1 VLEPWYA
8 VEAFIERGG
17 PVLYVI
23 AFVLALMWTLI
34 IERYWY
40 IRTGHRAVVQRV
52 QDEWSARSDRR
63 NWYAKQI
70 RTQLISDVS
79 SGLSRGIG
87 LLQTLVGICSL
98 LGLLGTVTGMI
109 TVFDTMAITGSS
121 NARLMAEGVS
131 KATIPTMAGMVAAI
145 SGLYLTVRLQ
155 NFVQRET
162 ERVEDLLTQE

>member
-1 VLEPWYA
+1 MLEPWYA

-23 AFVLALMWTLI
+23 AFVLVMMWTII

-40 IRTGHRAVVQRV
+40 IRTGHRAVVRRV
-52 QDEWSARSDRR
+52 EEEWQGRPDKRS
-63 NWYAKQI
+63 WYSKQI

-79 SGLSRGIG
+79 SGLSQGLG

-131 KATIPTMAGMVAAI
+131 KATIPTMAGMVSAI

-155 NFVQRET
+155 NYVQRET

>member
-1 VLEPWYA
+1 MLEPWYA
-8 VEAFIERGG
+8 VESFIERGG
-17 PVLYVI
+17 QVLYLI
-23 AFVLALMWTLI
+23 AIVLVMMWTLI

-40 IRTGHRAVVQRV
+40 IRTEHRNLVQRV
-52 QDEWSARSDRR
+52 VDEWQARAERR

-79 SGLSRGIG
+79 SGLNRGLG

-155 NFVQRET
+155 NYVRRET